1 MAEPRRHK
9 VGRAIAGWL
18 IVAAVAAA
26 PAYYYL
32 FVTEDVIEVTATV
45 LTRGRVEDTVS
56 AISAGTVKPK
66 GESMVASGYV
76 GKVAVIPVEEGD
88 RVKEGEVL
96 IELEHAELDAQV
108 ALAEANLRVGLSRQE
123 QAKIAAKI
131 YAEIAE
137 TRVNQTAAQLK
148 VAQQEY
154 DRIRTMADR
163 QAVSESNM
171 DKVALALRVSTEA
184 QAAALAAQQEN
195 LVRQEDIRSAAALVE
210 QLEAAVTAAKVM
222 RDKAFVR
229 APFDGVVARIMVDI
243 GEAVGSGMGGLGSLG
258 GLGGMGGVGGGGGTS
273 AAPAPISGA
282 SMASP
287 MTLVHMVQDEGCYVE
302 APFDEA
308 NASEIALGQPARI
321 EIDAYRG
328 VSFPGT
334 VEFISPVVSLNM
346 DMSRTL
352 DVEVRIDEGQ
362 DKFMAGM
369 SSDVIIVATEK
380 DDVLFVPSDAL
391 IREELGYVIEDGR
404 AVKRKVEVGIGN
416 FVRRE
421 VLSGLEEGETL
432 ITSVT
437 IRNLRDGVRVRV
449 VDSLD

>member
-1 MAEPRRHK
+1 MAEPKRHK
-9 VGRAIAGWL
+9 VGRAIVGWL
-18 IVAAVAAA
+18 IVAALVAA
-26 PAYYYL
+26 PAYYFFL
-32 FVTEDVIEVTATV
+32 IKEEVIEVTATT

-56 AISAGTVKPK
+56 AISAGTVKPRC
-66 GESMVASGYV
+66 ESMVASGYV
-76 GKVAVIPVEEGD
+76 GKVAVIPVKEGD
-88 RVKEGEVL
+88 RVKKGEVL
-96 IELEHAELDAQV
+96 IEIEHAELDAQV

-123 QAKIAAKI
+123 QAKIVAKI

-137 TRVNQTAAQLK
+137 TRVNQTVAQLK

-171 DKVALALRVSTEA
+171 DKVGLALRVSTEA
-184 QAAALAAQQEN
+184 RAAALAAQQEN

-210 QLEAAVTAAKVM
+210 QLEAAVTATKVM

-229 APFDGVVARIMVDI
+229 APFDGVVAKILVDI
-243 GEAVGSGMGGLGSLG
+243 GEAVGSGMGGLG
-258 GLGGMGGVGGGGGTS
+258 GLGGMGGLGGGAGTS

-287 MTLVHMVQDEGCYVE
+287 MTLVHLVQDEGFYVE

-308 NASEIALGQPARI
+308 NASEIAVGQPARI

-328 VSFPGT
+328 LSFPGT

-346 DMSRTL
+346 DLSRTL
-352 DVEVRIDEGQ
+352 DVDIRIDEGQ
-362 DKFMAGM
+362 DKLMAGM
-369 SSDVIIVATEK
+369 SADVIIVATEK
-380 DDVLFVPSDAL
+380 DDVPFVPTDAL

-404 AVKRKVEVGIGN
+404 AVKRNVEVGIGN

-437 IRNLRDGVRVRV
+437 TRNLGDGVRVRV

>member
-1 MAEPRRHK
+1 MAEPKRHK
-9 VGRAIAGWL
+9 VGRAIVGWL

-32 FVTEDVIEVTATV
+32 FVREEVVEVTAAV
-45 LTRGRVEDTVS
+45 LRRGRVEDTVS
-56 AISAGTVKPK
+56 AISAGTVKPRS
-66 GESMVASGYV
+66 ESMVASGYV
-76 GKVAVIPVEEGD
+76 GKVAVIPVKEGD
-88 RVKEGEVL
+88 RVQEGEVL

-171 DKVALALRVSTEA
+171 DKVTLALQVSTEA
-184 QAAALAAQQEN
+184 RAAAVAAQQEN
-195 LVRQEDIRSAAALVE
+195 LVRQEDIRSAAALIE

-222 RDKAFVR
+222 RDKAFVH
-229 APFDGVVARIMVDI
+229 APFDGVVARILVDI
-243 GEAVGSGMGGLGSLG
+243 GEAVGSGLGGGLGSMGGMGGLGG
-258 GLGGMGGVGGGGGTS
+258 GAGTS
-273 AAPAPISGA
+273 AAAPVAGA
-282 SMASP
+282 SVASP
-287 MTLVHMVQDEGCYVE
+287 MTLVHLVQEEGFYVE

-308 NASEIALGQPARI
+308 NASEIAVGQPARI

-328 VSFPGT
+328 LSFPGT

-346 DMSRTL
+346 DLSRTL
-352 DVEVRIDEGQ
+352 DVDIRIDEGE

-369 SSDVIIVATEK
+369 SADVIIVATEK

-404 AVKRKVEVGIGN
+404 AVKRNVEVGIGN

-421 VLSGLEEGETL
+421 VLSGLEDGETL

-437 IRNLRDGVRVRV
+437 TRNLKDGVRVRV